1 MTCNMSKYQKNSQ
14 IRIFDKMSWKKKLN
28 GKKVEV
34 EIQTSPKQEELIKF
48 KDFIKLIIG
57 LINLIK
63 DLINKN

>member
-1 MTCNMSKYQKNSQ
+1 
-14 IRIFDKMSWKKKLN
+14 MSWKKKLN

-57 LINLIK
+57 LINLI

>member
-1 MTCNMSKYQKNSQ
+1 LTCNMSKYQKNSQ

>member
-1 MTCNMSKYQKNSQ
+1 LTCNMSKYQKNSQ

-57 LINLIK
+57 LINLI